1 MTWVMEE
8 SILSKSADSIKLEGV
23 VDTPNGCAAI
33 QKDFN
38 NQKKW
43 CNRNLMKFN
52 KERSWSFHP

>member
-1 MTWVMEE
+1 MEE